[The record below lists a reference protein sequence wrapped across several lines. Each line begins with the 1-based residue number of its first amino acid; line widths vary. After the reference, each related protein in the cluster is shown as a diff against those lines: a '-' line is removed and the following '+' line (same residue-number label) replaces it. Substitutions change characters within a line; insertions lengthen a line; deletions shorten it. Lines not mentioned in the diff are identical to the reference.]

1 MLNISPWNLLFT
13 VINIL
18 VLYWIFRKFL
28 FQPVMKVINSREELV
43 KQQFENAKKNQ
54 DVAEQMKTEY
64 QDKLKTAH
72 VQVEEIIIHAKQR
85 AENEHDQMLLKTRE
99 ESERML
105 ERAKSDI
112 KSEQVKAKQEVS
124 AEIAKLAMIAAKKI
138 LETGELHDAASNE

>member
-72 VQVEEIIIHAKQR
+72 VQAEEIIIHAKQR

>member
-18 VLYWIFRKFL
+18 FLYWIFRKFL
-28 FQPVMKVINSREELV
+28 FQPVMKVIHTREELV

-54 DVAEQMKTEY
+54 DAADQMKTEY
-64 QDKLKTAH
+64 QEKLKTAH
-72 VQVEEIIIHAKQR
+72 VQAEEIMVHAKQR
-85 AENEHDQMLLKTRE
+85 AEKEHDQMLLKTRE

-105 ERAKSDI
+105 ERAKNDI

-124 AEIAKLAMIAAKKI
+124 AEIAKLAMVAAKKI

>member
-18 VLYWIFRKFL
+18 FLYWIFRKFL
-28 FQPVMKVINSREELV
+28 FQPVMKVIHTREELV

-72 VQVEEIIIHAKQR
+72 VQAEEIIIHAKQR

>member
-28 FQPVMKVINSREELV
+28 FKPVMKVINTREELV

-54 DVAEQMKTEY
+54 EAADQMKTEY

-72 VQVEEIIIHAKQR
+72 VHAEEIIVHAKQR
-85 AENEHDQMLLKTRE
+85 AEKEHDQMLAKTRE

-105 ERAKSDI
+105 EKAKSDI